1 MYHSRDIAYLRA
13 DVRANCIIFIDLCK
27 QAGLPVLITET
38 VRDDEY
44 QRYLAANGYASKTA
58 TRPTFHS
65 VKAGLAFDICKNV
78 KGHEYDDLSFFD
90 KCGQIAK
97 QVGFSWGGDWK
108 SFKDR
113 PHIQWD
119 SHGKYTGGMILAG
132 KYPPEMEE
140 YMDQATFN
148 KMADAYLAQLRT
160 KPVSTWAKDDWDK
173 AKADKITDGTAPQG
187 LITRQEV
194 ATMINRANTA
204 KG

>member
-1 MYHSRDIAYLRA
+1 MYHSRDIADLRA
-13 DVRANCIIFIDLCK
+13 DVRANCVIFLDLCK
-27 QAGLPVLITET
+27 EAGLPVLITET

-90 KCGQIAK
+90 RCGQIAK

-108 SFKDR
+108 SFHDK

-119 SHGKYTGGMILAG
+119 AHGKHTGSMILAG

-160 KPVSTWAKDDWDK
+160 KPVSTWAKDDWEK
-173 AKADKITDGTAPQG
+173 AKSDKITDGTAPQG

-194 ATMINRANTA
+194 VTMINRANNA

>member
-1 MYHSRDIAYLRA
+1 MFRSSDLQYLRA
-13 DVRANCIIFIDLCK
+13 DVRANCETFIALCK
-27 QAGLPVLITET
+27 EAGLNVKVTET

-90 KCGQIAK
+90 RCGQIAK

-108 SFKDR
+108 SFPDK

-119 SHGKYTGGMILAG
+119 AHGKYTGSMILAG

-160 KPVSTWAKDDWDK
+160 KTVSTWAKDDWEK
-173 AKADKITDGTAPQG
+173 AKAYKITDGTAPQG

-194 ATMINRANTA
+194 VTMINRANNA